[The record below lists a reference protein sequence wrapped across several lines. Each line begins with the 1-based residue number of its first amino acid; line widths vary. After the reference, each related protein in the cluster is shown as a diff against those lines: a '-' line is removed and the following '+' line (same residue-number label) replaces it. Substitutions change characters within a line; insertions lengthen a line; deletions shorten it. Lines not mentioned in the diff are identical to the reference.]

1 MGDHSI
7 TPGRHYKMDAP
18 SDRPLD
24 DRLPPN
30 AGMFGL
36 RLFLAS
42 LSVLFA
48 ASLIAYSI
56 IRTSATHRG
65 LPLGQLHMPGT
76 LWLSTAIMLASSV
89 TIHLAL
95 RAVRES
101 RQAAFRRAVVIT
113 AMLGLGF
120 LMIQAP
126 SLYWILQSHELS
138 RTRNVFLYGL
148 ILMLIALHA
157 MHVIGGLIPLGVVT
171 GRALQGK
178 YHAGRYEGVR
188 YVATYWHFLDVVW
201 LLMFGLLWS
210 LG

>member
-1 MGDHSI
+1 
-7 TPGRHYKMDAP
+7 MDASP
-18 SDRPLD
+18 ERPLD

-36 RLFLAS
+36 RLFLLS

-48 ASLIAYSI
+48 ASLLAYAI
-56 IRTSATHRG
+56 IRKSATDRG

-76 LWLSTAIMLASSV
+76 LWLSTGVILVSSLTV
-89 TIHLAL
+89 FLAL
-95 RAVRES
+95 RAVRAG
-101 RQAAFRRAVVIT
+101 RQTDFRRAMVTT
-113 AMLGLGF
+113 AFLGLGF
-120 LMIQAP
+120 LAVQAP
-126 SLYWILQSHELS
+126 SLYWILQSHEIS

-157 MHVIGGLIPLGVVT
+157 AHVIGGLIPLGVVT

-178 YHAGRYEGVR
+178 YHAGRYDGVR

-201 LLMFGLLWS
+201 LIMFGLLWS